1 MYTSV
6 DIAAMRTAPF
16 KGKALMTTPSSYVVV
31 VPWGTRE
38 RVAYGLTVSL
48 SKRAAG
54 QLSRAVQ
61 SHYKG
66 KPRTIMVKTAVKD
79 GILG

>member
-1 MYTSV
+1 MYN
-6 DIAAMRTAPF
+6 AAQLRSLRTAPF
-16 KGKALMTTPSSYVVV
+16 VGDKLMTTPSSYVVV
-31 VPWGTRE
+31 VPWGARE

-54 QLSRAVQ
+54 QLSKAVQ

>member
-1 MYTSV
+1 MYN
-6 DIAAMRTAPF
+6 AAQVRAFRIAPF
-16 KGKALMTTPSSYVVV
+16 IGDKLMTTPNSYVVT
-31 VPWGTRE
+31 VPYKDSE

-48 SKRAAG
+48 SKRATG

-66 KPRTIMVKTAVKD
+66 KPRAIMVKTAIKD
-79 GILG
+79 GILA

>member
-1 MYTSV
+1 MYTSAQ
-6 DIAAMRTAPF
+6 IRALRTAPF
-16 KGKALMTTPSSYVVV
+16 KGDKLMTTPSSYVVV

-61 SHYKG
+61 SLYKG
-66 KPRTIMVKTAVKD
+66 KPRVIMVKTAVKD
-79 GILG
+79 GILA